1 MSPIASTSSG
11 SAAATSGQTSQTGQN
26 SSDDYQTMFLQLLVA
41 QLQNQDPLNPVDGT
55 AFVTQ
60 LAQMQQVQQSI
71 NTGQAVSS
79 ILEDANQLVSDLGG
93 TSSSTGSSPVTQ
105 P

>member
-1 MSPIASTSSG
+1 MSPIPHISSSSAADTSS
-11 SAAATSGQTSQTGQN
+11 QTSQTGQN
-26 SSDDYQTMFLQLLVA
+26 SSQDYQTTFLQLLVA
-41 QLQNQDPLNPVDGT
+41 QLQNQDPTNPVDGT

-60 LAQMQQVQQSI
+60 LAQMQQVEQSI
-71 NTGQAVSS
+71 STGQAVSS

-93 TSSSTGSSPVTQ
+93 AKPVSQ